1 MVNKGLVSVIIPTFN
16 RAERCKRA
24 VESVVNQS
32 YANLEILVI
41 DDGSIDNTKEVVEGI
56 DERLRYIYQEN
67 AGVSAARNMGIKN
80 AKGEY
85 IAFLDSDD
93 IWLPWKLELQINVL
107 SNEKSV
113 GMIWSEMSAVD
124 DNGKILHEKYLN
136 KMYTSYE
143 YFDRDKCFD
152 VMNFIEDYWPSCP
165 AWLKNT
171 KVYIGYIYP
180 WMFMGNLVHTSTV
193 LIKKSRVDEVG
204 YFNESLIKSG
214 EDYEYHFRTC
224 KKGIVAYVDVS
235 TIQYCIGAPD
245 QLTTYDN
252 WIWMAK
258 NDVKTLE
265 AELNSDKANVTL
277 ADALIKKRMGEA
289 YEAVGVLDIFNDK
302 NNARQNL
309 IKSIKWY
316 KLTPRVYGY
325 LLLSFLPKIYLDWLL
340 ISKRRFNALFKQ

>member
-1 MVNKGLVSVIIPTFN
+1 MVHKGLVSVIIPTFN

-41 DDGSIDNTKEVVEGI
+41 DDGSTDNTKEVIDGI

-67 AGVSAARNMGIKN
+67 AGVSAARNTGIKN
-80 AKGEY
+80 TKGEF

-93 IWLPWKLELQINVL
+93 IWLPWKLELQINL
-107 SNEKSV
+107 LNSDKNI

-124 DNGKILHEKYLN
+124 DKGEQLYEKYLE
-136 KMYTSYE
+136 KMYTSYK
-143 YFDRDKCFD
+143 YFDRDRYFD
-152 VMNFIEDYWPSCP
+152 VINEVGDYWHSCP
-165 AWLKNT
+165 KWLENL
-171 KVYIGYIYP
+171 KVYTGYIYP

-193 LIKKSRVDEVG
+193 VMRKTRVETVG
-204 YFNESLIKSG
+204 YFNEDLKKSG

-224 KKGIVAYVDVS
+224 KKGIVAYVDVP

-265 AELNSDKANVTL
+265 AELDNVQIKNTL
-277 ADALIKKRMGEA
+277 GDSLVRRRMGEA
-289 YEAVGVLDIFNDK
+289 YEAVGVLDIFRDK
-302 NNARQNL
+302 NNARANL

-316 KLTPRVYGY
+316 KYTPRVYGY
-325 LLLSFLPKIYLDWLL
+325 LMLSFLPKGNLDRLL
-340 ISKRRFNALFKQ
+340 GIKRRLNNYLN